1 MSVRV
6 RLRPS
11 PSVTELRLATWILLA
26 CGGSVACNGEKR
38 EAETPPPPPP
48 EAQQPV
54 NPLMNPTAPEMTQ
67 TAPATYRVK
76 FETTK
81 GDFVVEVT
89 RAWAPNGADR
99 FYNLVRNGFYD
110 EARFFRVIE
119 GFMAQFG
126 INGDPQ
132 VSARWRGASIPDDPV
147 KQSNLRGYVTYAK
160 GGPNSRTTQM
170 FINFGNNARL
180 DADGFPP
187 IGRVVQGMEVVDQIY
202 TGYGEQPNQ
211 GRIQMQGN
219 AYLTQSFPN
228 LDYIKKASVVQ

>member
-11 PSVTELRLATWILLA
+11 ASVTELRLATWILLA
-26 CGGSVACNGEKR
+26 CVGSVACSGEKP

-110 EARFFRVIE
+110 EARLFRVIE

-126 INGDPQ
+126 IHGDPQ

-228 LDYIKKASVVQ
+228 LDYIKKASVMQ